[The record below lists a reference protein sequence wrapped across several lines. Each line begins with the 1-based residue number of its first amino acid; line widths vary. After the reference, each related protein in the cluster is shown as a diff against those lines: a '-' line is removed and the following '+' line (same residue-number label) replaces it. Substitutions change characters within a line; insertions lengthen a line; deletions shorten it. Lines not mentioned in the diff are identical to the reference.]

1 MMELLGSPT
10 SPYVRKCRV
19 AAHETGQAGDL
30 KVCFLGLTPVASNET
45 VTRQNPLDKVPVLLR
60 DGASSLFDSRVIV
73 EFLDAQSKGAKLFP
87 KPGPVRWKVLRL
99 QAIGDGIMDAA
110 VFTRFYTAAGPEQY
124 HWPEFLGGQINKVK
138 QALDV
143 LEAEAGELG
152 QEANIGT
159 VAVACALGYLDFRYA
174 DTLDWRAGRDTLAGW
189 YAAFSERDSMR
200 QTEHYQP

>member
-1 MMELLGSPT
+1 MELLGSPT

-19 AAHETGQAGDL
+19 VAHETGQAGEL
-30 KVCFLGLTPVASNET
+30 KVRFLGLTPVTANET

-73 EFLDAQSKGAKLFP
+73 EFLDAQSNGTKLFP
-87 KPGPVRWKVLRL
+87 DSGPARWKVLRL

-124 HWPEFLGGQINKVK
+124 HWPEFLEGQINKVT

-152 QEANIGT
+152 KEANIGT
-159 VAVACALGYLDFRYA
+159 IAVACALGYLDFRYS

-189 YAAFSERDSMR
+189 HAAFSERDSMR
-200 QTEHYQP
+200 QTEHYQS